1 MLDKFH
7 LKNFRA
13 FEEAEITIGPITVIV
28 GPNNSGKS
36 SLIQAILLIQQ
47 TLLRNPNNYTFNLN
61 TADSSGE
68 QTIDA
73 GSFTEIINNNLENQ
87 DQIDFKL
94 YFTDTKVEFSLK
106 EDEKNN
112 IYINNFLCNTGE
124 FQYSLKNLS
133 MHDYD
138 ITDFNINNIAKF
150 SIDLDQY
157 FMNTN
162 ITQLEIN
169 PRIYREGFFFYISSA
184 TPALDSLMNYYS
196 IKKSEQ
202 DIQEKSEIL
211 IKSEVTIAKIIN
223 DMVKSIDQYNRL
235 ARLSYN
241 VYQEIR
247 KDFLNIKYIGP
258 IRKIAERS
266 YSIAEVV
273 KDIGFC
279 GEHAAQI
286 LALRDERLLQNK
298 VEKWFQQLD
307 VADKM
312 QIYIRDKTQQGSFE
326 LKIKTRN
333 SKLGVNY
340 RDVGCG
346 TSQILPIIVQSLM
359 AKDES
364 LVILEQ
370 PEAHLHPKA
379 QAELAD
385 FFIKTASEN
394 KRFLIETHS
403 DYLIERLRYYVAN
416 KQLRPEDL
424 FIYYV
429 GQNPTS
435 ASAEV
440 SRIQISSDG
449 QYLNLPDDY
458 ITKFR
463 FIEMQNITKKTL
475 QNLKEKENKY
485 MKK

>member
-1 MLDKFH
+1 
-7 LKNFRA
+7 
-13 FEEAEITIGPITVIV
+13 
-28 GPNNSGKS
+28 
-36 SLIQAILLIQQ
+36 
-47 TLLRNPNNYTFNLN
+47 
-61 TADSSGE
+61 
-68 QTIDA
+68 
-73 GSFTEIINNNLENQ
+73 
-87 DQIDFKL
+87 
-94 YFTDTKVEFSLK
+94 
-106 EDEKNN
+106 
-112 IYINNFLCNTGE
+112 
-124 FQYSLKNLS
+124 
-133 MHDYD
+133 
-138 ITDFNINNIAKF
+138 
-150 SIDLDQY
+150 
-157 FMNTN
+157 
-162 ITQLEIN
+162 
-169 PRIYREGFFFYISSA
+169 
-184 TPALDSLMNYYS
+184 
-196 IKKSEQ
+196 
-202 DIQEKSEIL
+202 
-211 IKSEVTIAKIIN
+211 
-223 DMVKSIDQYNRL
+223 MVKSIDQYNRL

-359 AKDES
+359 DKNES